1 MENEDE
7 ESLEAVEDGKYVGHG
22 DGVLVYIQDTE
33 HPGQAQENHQDC
45 CPFHPGPATDP
56 NLSGTLLI
64 ICFMFRTAF
73 YLCQLWGRHSV
84 IGFSVHIDQ
93 GERLLCHLRDLSCCA
108 GLIFSHWSA
117 VTGPRVRVPPR
128 KNRVLQVRNDKSP
141 QKNKKEAQRTSLLFH
156 REYSNKIEVLASC
169 HINERYSVGLTEF
182 HCCTLTSPWTEREC
196 WHVCALC
203 TQPCPAW

>member
-64 ICFMFRTAF
+64 ICFMFKTAF
-73 YLCQLWGRHSV
+73 TYVSFAEDIQWLGVVCILTKERDYCVTYGICRVVRALSSV
-84 IGFSVHIDQ
+84 IEVPWLVPELESRL
-93 GERLLCHLRDLSCCA
+93 ERIECSKSEKTNHHRKIKKKPRELLC
-108 GLIFSHWSA
+108 F
-117 VTGPRVRVPPR
+117 
-128 KNRVLQVRNDKSP
+128 
-141 QKNKKEAQRTSLLFH
+141 F
-156 REYSNKIEVLASC
+156 
-169 HINERYSVGLTEF
+169 TEN
-182 HCCTLTSPWTEREC
+182 TAIR
-196 WHVCALC
+196 
-203 TQPCPAW
+203 